1 MFSQGERKVG
11 VGEEDCRKWN
21 RTILPTWRRGKRQ
34 LSCEWC
40 WMFHTRHL
48 GLVLIM
54 KSKLG
59 LLRSLYIYWSDGFYY
74 KIIPPLWT
82 GDIFW
87 HVAHVW
93 YMGMTIFFSFFIL
106 NIFLI
111 GMIWWFQFLWDW
123 IARLK
128 WLFVSISILNDNKNE
143 NEKKE
148 IHW

>member
-48 GLVLIM
+48 GLVLIV

-74 KIIPPLWT
+74 KIIQPLWT
-82 GDIFW
+82 DDIFW

-93 YMGMTIFFSFFIL
+93 YMGMKIFFSFFIL
-106 NIFLI
+106 NIFFNRNDLVVPI
-111 GMIWWFQFLWDW
+111 PVRLNCKIEMIICFNFN
-123 IARLK
+123 IK
-128 WLFVSISILNDNKNE
+128 
-143 NEKKE
+143 
-148 IHW
+148 